1 MFCCCITV
9 NKRRC
14 AAFGR
19 PVLSTCSTP
28 AEVWPKLTRQSVPSP
43 PSDYARRL
51 DRAVDVALTCCA
63 CVSAPKGANRG
74 ADKSALDATRS
85 RAGMRCVGPC
95 RAALAH
101 PRARATV
108 GCAQRLRL
116 HPPLPLAAG
125 TLARRRLVSILHPG
139 RVCAAGSS
147 RSSTRV
153 ESGLGVGSCPRLA
166 LRAAWS
172 PSSSPSCALR
182 ADRAR
187 AAGATPHAS
196 QFCSR
201 EPPPPPLACPPRG
214 APLGLARPR
223 PRRARLPTPAPRP
236 RQIGSRGR
244 RPCAAGSSPGGTW
257 HEHRPPVRPTLI
269 FGPSTHRWPPRM
281 GLELSLIHI

>member
-1 MFCCCITV
+1 M
-9 NKRRC
+9 
-14 AAFGR
+14 
-19 PVLSTCSTP
+19 
-28 AEVWPKLTRQSVPSP
+28 
-43 PSDYARRL
+43 
-51 DRAVDVALTCCA
+51 
-63 CVSAPKGANRG
+63 
-74 ADKSALDATRS
+74 
-85 RAGMRCVGPC
+85 
-95 RAALAH
+95 
-101 PRARATV
+101 
-108 GCAQRLRL
+108 AQRLRL

-139 RVCAAGSS
+139 RLLRRRLVSILHPGRPCAAGSS

-187 AAGATPHAS
+187 AAGATPRAS
-196 QFCSR
+196 QSRSR

-223 PRRARLPTPAPRP
+223 PRRARVPTPAPRP

-244 RPCAAGSSPGGTW
+244 PSNAEP
-257 HEHRPPVRPTLI
+257 LI
-269 FGPSTHRWPPRM
+269 TGLPADWFPLTGRRM
-281 GLELSLIHI
+281 GLEANDVRSV

>member
-1 MFCCCITV
+1 MLGCWLGLEHIY
-9 NKRRC
+9 
-14 AAFGR
+14 
-19 PVLSTCSTP
+19 TP
-28 AEVWPKLTRQSVPSP
+28 ARARDAAGAAAPASAPAALQPSIACRHGSGRRACPDLTRRSSSAGPGAERV
-43 PSDYARRL
+43 
-51 DRAVDVALTCCA
+51 AVSRHEAVALTGCA

-85 RAGMRCVGPC
+85 RAGMRCVGHC
-95 RAALAH
+95 LTVLAH

-108 GCAQRLRL
+108 DGAQRL
-116 HPPLPLAAG
+116 
-125 TLARRRLVSILHPG
+125 
-139 RVCAAGSS
+139 SS

-214 APLGLARPR
+214 APPGLARPR
-223 PRRARLPTPAPRP
+223 PRRARVPTPAPRP

-244 RPCAAGSSPGGTW
+244 RRGCSSARTS
-257 HEHRPPVRPTLI
+257 PPTGREEY
-269 FGPSTHRWPPRM
+269 S
-281 GLELSLIHI
+281 EL

>member
-1 MFCCCITV
+1 M
-9 NKRRC
+9 
-14 AAFGR
+14 
-19 PVLSTCSTP
+19 STCSTP

-85 RAGMRCVGPC
+85 RAGMRCVGHC
-95 RAALAH
+95 LTVLAH

-108 GCAQRLRL
+108 DGAQRL
-116 HPPLPLAAG
+116 
-125 TLARRRLVSILHPG
+125 
-139 RVCAAGSS
+139 SS

-187 AAGATPHAS
+187 AAGATPRAS
-196 QFCSR
+196 QSRSR

-223 PRRARLPTPAPRP
+223 PRRARVPTPAPRP

-244 RPCAAGSSPGGTW
+244 PSNAEP
-257 HEHRPPVRPTLI
+257 LI
-269 FGPSTHRWPPRM
+269 TGLPADWFPLTGRRM
-281 GLELSLIHI
+281 GLEANDVRSV